1 MIETVIMG
9 RTSFVNWAHLHVI
22 HECRPKC
29 ILYLPNRA
37 ERPERRDVTI
47 TSPEARRAL
56 CPGQRLYSN
65 RRRYI
70 MNNIVEDE
78 LDLMGYDDRRYGPG
92 F

>member
-1 MIETVIMG
+1 MPPRQRVYPLDAQEFVVLMTNKIRQIPQDLIRLLWDTYLELLTFTLID
-9 RTSFVNWAHLHVI
+9 RT
-22 HECRPKC
+22 
-29 ILYLPNRA
+29 
-37 ERPERRDVTI
+37 
-47 TSPEARRAL
+47 
-56 CPGQRLYSN
+56 N

>member
-1 MIETVIMG
+1 MTNKIRQIPQDLIRLLWDTYLELLTFTLID
-9 RTSFVNWAHLHVI
+9 RT
-22 HECRPKC
+22 
-29 ILYLPNRA
+29 
-37 ERPERRDVTI
+37 
-47 TSPEARRAL
+47 
-56 CPGQRLYSN
+56 N

>member
-1 MIETVIMG
+1 MHTVLAKSKMHTAVLAKSG
-9 RTSFVNWAHLHVI
+9 RNA
-22 HECRPKC
+22 
-29 ILYLPNRA
+29 N
-37 ERPERRDVTI
+37 
-47 TSPEARRAL
+47 ARRAL

>member
-1 MIETVIMG
+1 MPPRQRVYPLSAQEFVVLMTEMFRRIGSYPQDLIRLIWDTYLELLAFTLID
-9 RTSFVNWAHLHVI
+9 RT
-22 HECRPKC
+22 
-29 ILYLPNRA
+29 
-37 ERPERRDVTI
+37 
-47 TSPEARRAL
+47 
-56 CPGQRLYSN
+56 N

>member
-1 MIETVIMG
+1 MPPRRQRVYPLDAQEFVVLMTNKIRQIPQDLIRLLWDTYLELLTFTLID
-9 RTSFVNWAHLHVI
+9 RT
-22 HECRPKC
+22 
-29 ILYLPNRA
+29 
-37 ERPERRDVTI
+37 
-47 TSPEARRAL
+47 
-56 CPGQRLYSN
+56 N

>member
-1 MIETVIMG
+1 MTEMFRRIGSYPQDLIRLIWDTYLELLTFTLID
-9 RTSFVNWAHLHVI
+9 RT
-22 HECRPKC
+22 
-29 ILYLPNRA
+29 
-37 ERPERRDVTI
+37 
-47 TSPEARRAL
+47 
-56 CPGQRLYSN
+56 N

>member
-1 MIETVIMG
+1 MRLIWNVYMELLTFTLID
-9 RTSFVNWAHLHVI
+9 RT
-22 HECRPKC
+22 
-29 ILYLPNRA
+29 
-37 ERPERRDVTI
+37 
-47 TSPEARRAL
+47 
-56 CPGQRLYSN
+56 N

>member
-1 MIETVIMG
+1 MPRRQRVYPLNAQEFVVFMTEMFRRIGSYPQDLIRLIWDTYLELLTFTLID
-9 RTSFVNWAHLHVI
+9 RT
-22 HECRPKC
+22 
-29 ILYLPNRA
+29 
-37 ERPERRDVTI
+37 
-47 TSPEARRAL
+47 
-56 CPGQRLYSN
+56 N